1 MEGTV
6 AFMSNRNL
14 LDYYD
19 QPFQDSV
26 LAQYKTVNEQVRF
39 ILARYPEAKDNDF
52 YLTVL
57 YLRIF
62 CKIKVPY
69 VEWREMNRLSGRLDV
84 VRRNR
89 QKIQNEEHDY
99 ESSMNVKIQRARHR
113 RALEKVLVAANLE
126 EKLTV

>member
-1 MEGTV
+1 MG
-6 AFMSNRNL
+6 NRNL

-19 QPFQDSV
+19 CPFQDSV

-39 ILARYPEAKDNDF
+39 ILARYPEAKENDF
-52 YLTVL
+52 YLSIL

-69 VEWREMNRLSGRLDV
+69 VAWSEMNRLSGRLDV

-89 QKIQNEEHDY
+89 QKIQNEDHAFEP
-99 ESSMNVKIQRARHR
+99 SFKVKIQRARHR
-113 RALEKVLVAANLE
+113 KAVVKVLTASVVE
-126 EKLTV
+126 EKLTVGGCLG